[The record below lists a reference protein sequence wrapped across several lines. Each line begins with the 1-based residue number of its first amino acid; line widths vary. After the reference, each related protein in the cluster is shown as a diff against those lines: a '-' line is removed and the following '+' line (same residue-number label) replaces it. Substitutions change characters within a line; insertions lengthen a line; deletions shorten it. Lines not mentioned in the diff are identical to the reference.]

1 MADVSSESYE
11 TFLYG
16 AVDRDYCRHA
26 SFTPALLYTYID
38 CLNVIMND
46 PDTMDNNNIPLCNH
60 MTKPLLL
67 KDRMSFQCNCT
78 LVIVIALSILCYAQS
93 KRSHI
98 VQRKNTSFAFD
109 NNVLK

>member
-11 TFLYG
+11 TFSYG
-16 AVDRDYCRHA
+16 AIDKDYCRYA
-26 SFTPALLYTYID
+26 SFTSALLYTYVN

-60 MTKPLLL
+60 MIEPLLL
-67 KDRMSFQCNCT
+67 KDRMSFQRNYT
-78 LVIVIALSILCYAQS
+78 LVVVIALSILCYAQS

-98 VQRKNTSFAFD
+98 V
-109 NNVLK
+109 